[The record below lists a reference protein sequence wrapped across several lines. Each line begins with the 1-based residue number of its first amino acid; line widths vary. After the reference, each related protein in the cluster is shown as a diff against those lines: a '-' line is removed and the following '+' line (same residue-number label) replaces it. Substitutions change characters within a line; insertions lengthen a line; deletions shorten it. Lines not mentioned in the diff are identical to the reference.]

1 MSKLNEI
8 INGWANV
15 VKDKIGALDPKIKQ
29 LAENRRLLCNVCN
42 MRIEN
47 TCSTKRV
54 GMNKITKK
62 LTPGCGCNI
71 SAKTLSPESKCPL
84 SKW

>member
-8 INGWANV
+8 ISGWANLI
-15 VKDKIGALDPKIKQ
+15 KDKINTLDPNIKRM
-29 LAENRRLLCNVCN
+29 AENRLLICN
-42 MRIEN
+42 MCHMRVGN
-47 TCSTKRV
+47 ACSTKKI
-54 GMNKITKK
+54 GINEITKLETK
-62 LTPGCGCNI
+62 GCGCNI

>member
-1 MSKLNEI
+1 MSQLNEI

-15 VKDKIGALDPKIKQ
+15 VKDKIGTLDPKIKQ
-29 LAENRRLLCNVCN
+29 LAENRLLLCNSCN

-54 GMNKITKK
+54 GINKITKK
-62 LTPGCGCNI
+62 ETTGCGCNI

-84 SKW
+84 RKG

>member
-15 VKDKIGALDPKIKQ
+15 VKDKIGTLDPKLKVI
-29 LAENRRLLCNVCN
+29 AENRLILCNSCD
-42 MRIEN
+42 MRVNN
-47 TCSTKRV
+47 TCSTKKT
-54 GMNKITKK
+54 GINIITKK
-62 LTPGCGCNI
+62 EVNGCGCNI